1 MTTETFTTT
10 DLNQRLGV
18 YVTVALL
25 KKLGFVPYIETKVGI
40 YWRESDYPSICASLA
55 AYILTRGNI

>member
-18 YVTVALL
+18 YVTAGLL

-40 YWRESDYPSICASLA
+40 YWRESDYSSICASLA
-55 AYILTRGNI
+55 SYIRSRGNL